1 MRLFKILMVAA
12 VMVGMSAAGYAEL
25 QNVEIGGSIR
35 IRGSLYDFGD
45 SNTGFFTESDDELA
59 FWEQRTRLNVTA
71 DFTDDV
77 SVFIELDNWDEWGTD
92 FRSDYISGIDGP
104 GAAEVAL
111 YQAYIQADNMWG
123 TDLSLRIGRQE
134 LSFGSEWLIGVNDT
148 SSLFYGLSFDGVRL
162 DYGSDTY
169 NVTAV
174 FSKLVETAGD
184 AFEDDVNL
192 YAIYGTYTGLE
203 DISID
208 AYWMLV
214 SDDEVMTAFDV
225 DLHTVGLRGAGTV
238 GAFDFEAEVA
248 YQFGEAELSGL
259 FFDADIDVDAI
270 GANVE
275 LGYTFDAAMQPR
287 IFLGAAFFE
296 GPEYDDGLIGIFAGG
311 QDTLAFNRMFSNW
324 EYTEFFANT
333 DESNMLIIR
342 GGVSFMPTE
351 TVSLLITASYF
362 QADETWDTFDFFGF
376 GPDSDD
382 DLGVE
387 VGVYA
392 DYQYSEDLV
401 FRAGYAHF
409 FAGDGSQ
416 DGQPVIFNGLGNF
429 TNGFDA
435 LFFDDDA
442 DDFDYI
448 YFETEI
454 SF

>member
-1 MRLFKILMVAA
+1 MRLFKLLMVA
-12 VMVGMSAAGYAEL
+12 VVLVGMSAAGYAEL

-35 IRGSLYDFGD
+35 IRGNHFDFGQVRTGLFSE
-45 SNTGFFTESDDELA
+45 SNNQAS

-77 SVFIELDNWDEWGTD
+77 TAFIEIDDYSEWGTD
-92 FRSDYISGIDGP
+92 FRSDYISGIDFV
-104 GAAEVAL
+104 GAAEIAL

-123 TDLSLRIGRQE
+123 TDLSMRIGRQE
-134 LSFGSEWLIGVNDT
+134 ISLGSEWLVGVNDA
-148 SSLFYGLSFDGVRL
+148 SALFTGLSFDGIRF
-162 DYGSDTY
+162 DYTTDIFV
-169 NVTAV
+169 VTGIY
-174 FSKLVETAGD
+174 SKLVETFGD
-184 AFEDDVNL
+184 VFQDDVNF
-192 YAIYGTYTGLE
+192 YAVYGSYTGLE
-203 DISID
+203 DITID

-214 SDDEVMTAFDV
+214 SDDEAMTAFDV
-225 DLHTVGLRGAGTV
+225 DIHTVGLRGAGTV

-248 YQFGEAELSGL
+248 YQFGEAELDGL
-259 FFDADIDVDAI
+259 FFDADVDVDAL

-275 LGYTFDAAMQPR
+275 LGYTFDVAMQPR

-296 GPEYDDGLIGIFAGG
+296 GPEFDDGFFGLFAGG

-333 DESNMLIIR
+333 EESNMIIYR
-342 GGVSFMPTE
+342 AGVSFLPTE

-362 QADETWDTFDFFGF
+362 QADETNQTINILGF

-382 DLGVE
+382 DLGIE

-416 DGQPVIFNGLGNF
+416 DGQPVLFNGLGNF
-429 TNGFDA
+429 ANGFDA
-435 LFFDDDA
+435 LFFEDDA
-442 DDFDYI
+442 DDFDYFF
-448 YFETEI
+448 FEAEI
-454 SF
+454 AF